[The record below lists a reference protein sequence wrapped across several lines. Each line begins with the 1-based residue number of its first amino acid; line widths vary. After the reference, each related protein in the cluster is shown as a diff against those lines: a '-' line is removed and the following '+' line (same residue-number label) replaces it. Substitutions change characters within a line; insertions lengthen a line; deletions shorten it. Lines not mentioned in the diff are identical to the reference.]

1 VSGTV
6 ILREHVVLKVRSA
19 KELLEEAKQISVGQK
34 RVMRRTKTEPIVPP
48 SSTAAGGMTN
58 RLLTR
63 VSAGKPYM
71 AVFDIDWR

>member
-1 VSGTV
+1 MFGSV
-6 ILREHVVLKVRSA
+6 ILRACVVLKVRSA

-48 SSTAAGGMTN
+48 SSTTAGGMTN

-63 VSAGKPYM
+63 VTAGKPYM
-71 AVFDIDWR
+71 ADLDID